1 MFKDEREQNRF
12 ALALVIAWL
21 IHFVLSL
28 FLFALSAVAFLNYIY
43 AIGGGR
49 WAPVSDSFSSFF
61 AAAARHAP
69 IAAIFALIAATAS
82 LLLAR
87 WLAAKWPRC
96 HYAAYA
102 SAGVGVPLVI
112 GLITLSFNLIG
123 AIIGAVAIWPA
134 ARLLRPRP
142 HITADL

>member
-21 IHFVLSL
+21 IQFVLSL
-28 FLFALSAVAFLNYIY
+28 FLFALSAVAFLNFIHV
-43 AIGGGR
+43 IGDGR
-49 WAPVSDSFSSFF
+49 WAPASESLGSFF

-69 IAAIFALIAATAS
+69 IAALYAIVAASTS

-87 WLAAKWPRC
+87 SLAARWPRH

-102 SAGVGVPLVI
+102 IAGAGVPLAI
-112 GLITLSFNLIG
+112 GLITLSFDLSG
-123 AIIGAVAIWPA
+123 AIVGAIAVWPG
-134 ARLLRPRP
+134 ARLLRPKP
-142 HITADL
+142 HITAD